1 MHTARA
7 HTSDSGVAIRVDRHV
22 EAQLPGR
29 GRMTDAIGKM
39 MAERKTCQSRIL
51 GIALFVMANTPVA
64 RPMRN
69 PLARPIWMGGRMV
82 TSESYKQLSDRC
94 AQLAI
99 ASSAPGIAQALMATA
114 LGS

>member
-1 MHTARA
+1 M
-7 HTSDSGVAIRVDRHV
+7 
-22 EAQLPGR
+22 L
-29 GRMTDAIGKM
+29 
-39 MAERKTCQSRIL
+39 
-51 GIALFVMANTPVA
+51 
-64 RPMRN
+64 
-69 PLARPIWMGGRMV
+69 